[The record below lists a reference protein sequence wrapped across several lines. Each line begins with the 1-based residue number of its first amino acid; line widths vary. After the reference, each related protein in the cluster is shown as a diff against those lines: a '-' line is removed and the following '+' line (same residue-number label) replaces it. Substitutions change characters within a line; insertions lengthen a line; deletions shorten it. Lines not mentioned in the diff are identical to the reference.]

1 MSDQQQP
8 PPYQPPPANARRLV
22 RRSDDKMIAGVCS
35 GLAAYFSIDVTLV
48 RILAVLGAIFGFGSI
63 VVVYIVLWVVM
74 PEG

>member
-35 GLAAYFSIDVTLV
+35 GLATYFSIDVTLV

-63 VVVYIVLWVVM
+63 VVVYLVLWIVM